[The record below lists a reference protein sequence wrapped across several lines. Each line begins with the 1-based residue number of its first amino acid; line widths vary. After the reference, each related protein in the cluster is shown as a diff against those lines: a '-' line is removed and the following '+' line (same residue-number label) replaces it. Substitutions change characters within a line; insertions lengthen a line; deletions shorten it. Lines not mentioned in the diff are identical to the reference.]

1 LEGPAEREEF
11 GQPRKESGMISLT
24 KGEEPTFWV
33 SEVVLFKEEKVKKI
47 NSGQRGNPG
56 RH

>member
-1 LEGPAEREEF
+1 LEGPADREEF